1 MNPAKQMELRTPKV
15 PSSYRT
21 AYLLI
26 YLPGVLRIS
35 IHSQADGN
43 PEHAEDSEND
53 ESSPE
58 IERNS
63 LDCDKPDG
71 DSTDDSTTERSVVVP
86 ETSDIRPEESSIG
99 DSDLSVS
106 PQLASL
112 DNWLRGWMIRRQ
124 ITLKAFSGETGAADY
139 SVRKE

>member
-1 MNPAKQMELRTPKV
+1 MKRTKQMELRTPKV

-58 IERNS
+58 
-63 LDCDKPDG
+63 
-71 DSTDDSTTERSVVVP
+71 TDDSTTERSVVVP
-86 ETSDIRPEESSIG
+86 ETSDIRSEESSIG

-124 ITLKAFSGETGAADY
+124 ITLKAFSGEAGAADY